1 MALGHF
7 VEHPRDHFLR
17 QRLLKLMLV
26 VSFIALLLLQPPAV
40 MVTDTVV
47 TSRSRSFMRGDT
59 LIIESTGA
67 PQADG
72 KPRAVKYRV
81 TPDTVTQ
88 VHPAPS
94 SPVPPA
100 LAKALRFASC
110 DLIENQQLRQRLR
123 R

>member
-7 VEHPRDHFLR
+7 VEHSRDHFLR

-72 KPRAVKYRV
+72 KPRVVKYRV

-88 VHPAPS
+88 VH
-94 SPVPPA
+94 
-100 LAKALRFASC
+100 
-110 DLIENQQLRQRLR
+110 
-123 R
+123 